1 MASGRVNLYVFL
13 MLVPVVL
20 LYALP
25 YVALWGLRSFYGGL
39 VHFMLYFIPLVLAGI
54 FLHELLHGIGWSLFT
69 KSGIRSV
76 KFGFSWRYLA
86 PWCHCKEPLKVK
98 HYKVGAALPLLVL
111 GVIPGFLGILT
122 GKAGLTV
129 LGIIFSWTAGG
140 DIISLF
146 MLRKLDNNSY
156 VFDHPDKMG
165 FYTKSDLN
173 EQV

>member
-1 MASGRVNLYVFL
+1 MEAGRVNLYSFI
-13 MLVPVVL
+13 MLLPLTL

-25 YVALWGLRSFYGGL
+25 YVIFWGIGSLYSGL
-39 VHFMLYFIPLVLAGI
+39 AYFLLYFIPLVIAGI
-54 FLHELLHGIGWSLFT
+54 FLHELLHGIGWGFFT

-76 KFGFSWRYLA
+76 RFGFSLKYLA

-98 HYKVGAALPLLVL
+98 HYRIGAALPLLML

-129 LGIIFSWTAGG
+129 FGIIFSWAAGG

-146 MLRKLDNNSY
+146 MLRSLDSNSY
-156 VFDHPDKMG
+156 VFDHRDKMG
-165 FYTKSDLN
+165 FYTKIIDK
-173 EQV
+173 QV